1 MLPPTYFFVKLACM
15 LSQVTAL
22 KWSCWKT
29 NWRVLAVP
37 KALHVKKLKLAITGS
52 MGWSCKTGAAGMC
65 RQPAKSKGEVG
76 KTGAARMCR
85 QPAKSSYYGMRGWSW
100 ENLSCRNVQASSKKK
115 LLWIERVELGKLE
128 PQECADNQQKER
140 VKLGKL
146 ELQEC
151 ADNQQKAVIMEWEG
165 EVGKTWVAGMCRQAA
180 KRSYYGLKGWSWGNW
195 SCRNGQTTS
204 KKKLLWNSEQTCA
217 HEPALACRCDMSLH
231 RLESTWACRG
241 CSKTR
246 L

>member
-115 LLWIERVELGKLE
+115 LLWIERVKLGKLKL
-128 PQECADNQQKER
+128 QEWADNQQKE
-140 VKLGKL
+140 
-146 ELQEC
+146 
-151 ADNQQKAVIMEWEG
+151 VIMEFWTNLR
-165 EVGKTWVAGMCRQAA
+165 TWACIGMQM
-180 KRSYYGLKGWSWGNW
+180 W
-195 SCRNGQTTS
+195 
-204 KKKLLWNSEQTCA
+204 
-217 HEPALACRCDMSLH
+217 HEPAQAWEHMSLQ
-231 RLESTWACRG
+231 RL
-241 CSKTR
+241 
-246 L
+246 